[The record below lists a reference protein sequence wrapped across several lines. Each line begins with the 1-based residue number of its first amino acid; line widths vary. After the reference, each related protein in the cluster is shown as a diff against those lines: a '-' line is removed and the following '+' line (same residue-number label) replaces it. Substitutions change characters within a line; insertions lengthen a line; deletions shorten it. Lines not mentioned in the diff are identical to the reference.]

1 VEKFIIMDGYI
12 PMSTELQI
20 ALCTMTVSM
29 EAPHS
34 GQAGFQISKT
44 VRCFWCTLHI

>member
-1 VEKFIIMDGYI
+1 MEKYVNTDRHI
-12 PMSTELQI
+12 PILTKLQT

-34 GQAGFQISKT
+34 GQVGF
-44 VRCFWCTLHI
+44 